1 MKYFWH
7 KKRITKEAVRFDY
20 CLIIR
25 LLNTG
30 QQAEGP
36 DGDEGP
42 PASQCLLLPT
52 ENLKIIFKISRLIKC
67 CWLVRPGCQLSPMK
81 AGYGCSCLKL
91 SICVLADP
99 SSSER

>member
-67 CWLVRPGCQLSPMK
+67 CWLVRPGCQLPDESWIWLFVFEVEYLRVS
-81 AGYGCSCLKL
+81 GSF
-91 SICVLADP
+91 
-99 SSSER
+99 